1 LAQVAKERPM
11 DSMTQQHAKNRL
23 IVVIPDC
30 ITNNSKL
37 AYKIYWMAFRS
48 SCDVHYLALVDDAEK
63 ESAISRCM
71 ATMKA
76 ETSASWLNVDVQLV
90 DSKGWVKTLGQ
101 VSHPGD
107 TVICL
112 EEQKVR
118 VNFFRKTS
126 AAESLRQALEVPV
139 RTLSGFYD
147 LRQKKSAEWARSL
160 LFWIGCLVIFA
171 GFSMLEVQMDSG
183 MNGLARTAALL
194 VVLFV
199 EISAIWGWTGING

>member
-1 LAQVAKERPM
+1 M
-11 DSMTQQHAKNRL
+11 DSMTQQHVKNRL

-48 SCDVHYLALVDDAEK
+48 GCDVLYLALVDDSEK
-63 ESAISRCM
+63 NFAISRCM

-90 DSKGWVKTLGQ
+90 KSKEWVKTLEQ
-101 VSHPGD
+101 VTRPGD

-112 EEQKVR
+112 KEQQVA
-118 VNFFRKTS
+118 VSFFRKAS
-126 AAESLRQALEVPV
+126 AAETLRQALKVPV
-139 RTLSGFYD
+139 HTLSGFYD
-147 LRQKKSAEWARSL
+147 LRQNNSAGWARGL

-171 GFSMLEVQMDSG
+171 AFSMLEVQLDNGMSG
-183 MNGLARTAALL
+183 FSRSAALL

-199 EISAIWGWTGING
+199 EISAFWGWAGING